1 VRRALPL
8 LLVLTACSS
17 LGTLPPA
24 WLNTPAPASRIRAIT
39 LDANGAVTPAA
50 LLPLAAGP
58 VSIVENRLVRN
69 GKPLT
74 EPFTAIDSFDYSERR
89 DEVVF
94 SAKREGGFDI
104 GLAAGDGSQTN
115 WAPADPADEV
125 MVEWAPK
132 GFKVSYVVRAT
143 HGDVVRALH
152 IPTSYQYAND
162 FGPATIHDVAWDP
175 AGEKYAVAYS
185 TLDASDRVEVLHFN
199 GSQRRVAIP
208 PAQKLA
214 VDIVSFAPGAYA
226 LRPRDLRY
234 NEKLPVVV
242 WVAERFDWSD
252 ARAALIRDARVAVIV
267 ARSDDAA
274 VRKGIGETPWMDAT
288 RLWVV
293 GGDARQASACR
304 PGSRSPHAEAC
315 PSFIVADASVPPGRY
330 RREGSVL
337 AVAPAAIQSVAAGFI
352 ADQLKRN
359 LSTNGSSR

>member
-1 VRRALPL
+1 MRRALPF

-17 LGTLPPA
+17 LQTLPTA
-24 WLNTPAPASRIRAIT
+24 WQNAPAAAPRIRAIS
-39 LDANGAVTPAA
+39 LDAKGNVTLAA
-50 LLPLAAGP
+50 MAPLAGGP
-58 VSIVENRLVRN
+58 VTVADNRLVRD

-74 EPFTAIDSFDYSERR
+74 EAFTAVDSFDYSETR

-94 SAKREGGFDI
+94 SAKRDDGFDI
-104 GLAAGDGSQTN
+104 GLVAGDGSKTN

-162 FGPATIHDVAWDP
+162 FGPATIYDVAWDP

-185 TLDASDRVEVLHFN
+185 TVDASDRVEVLHFN
-199 GSQRRVAIP
+199 GSQRRLAIP

-214 VDIVSFAPGAYA
+214 VDVLSFAPGAYA
-226 LRPRDLRY
+226 LRPQDLRY

-252 ARAALIRDARVAVIV
+252 ARAALMREARVAVIV
-267 ARSDDAA
+267 ARGFDDA
-274 VRKGIGETPWMDAT
+274 VRKAIGETPWMDGSRA
-288 RLWVV
+288 WVV
-293 GGDARQASACR
+293 GAAKAQASACGAEGR
-304 PGSRSPHAEAC
+304 GAAEAC
-315 PSFIVADASVPPGRY
+315 PTFIVADPSVPAGRY
-330 RREGSVL
+330 RRNGPVL
-337 AVAPAAIQSVAAGFI
+337 AVGPAAIQSVAAGFI
-352 ADQLKRN
+352 ADQLKRTT
-359 LSTNGSSR
+359 STNGSSR